1 MVGASIKRK
10 EMKGLAIYSII
21 VNALVILYAFG
32 SNSFPTILACIVL
45 YGLVILFAS
54 LFLAGKR

>member
-1 MVGASIKRK
+1 MR
-10 EMKGLAIYSII
+10 GLAIYSII
-21 VNALVILYAFG
+21 VNALVILY
-32 SNSFPTILACIVL
+32 SFSAPNPLTVLACIVL